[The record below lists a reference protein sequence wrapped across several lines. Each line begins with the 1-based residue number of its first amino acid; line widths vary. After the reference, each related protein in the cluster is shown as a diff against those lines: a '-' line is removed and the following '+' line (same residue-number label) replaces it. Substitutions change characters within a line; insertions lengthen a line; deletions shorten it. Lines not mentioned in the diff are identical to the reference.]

1 MKRTYCKGI
10 ISVYGINPIQ
20 KGSSFM
26 FYEMTIAGLKRQLPL
41 CKVADDLYIGAFIM
55 FSDVEITKAC
65 ATELLK
71 KAPEFDIMITAES
84 KGIPLLYEMA
94 RQAGVNDYV
103 VARKGPKVYM
113 DNIITTE
120 VDSITTA
127 HIQTLC
133 IGQKEIDLM
142 KGKRVLIV
150 DDVISTGESLK
161 SIELLVNRAGG
172 NIVGRMAVLA
182 EGGAADR
189 DDIIF
194 LEKLPVF
201 NPDGTIK

>member
-1 MKRTYCKGI
+1 
-10 ISVYGINPIQ
+10 
-20 KGSSFM
+20 
-26 FYEMTIAGLKRQLPL
+26 
-41 CKVADDLYIGAFIM
+41 
-55 FSDVEITKAC
+55 
-65 ATELLK
+65 
-71 KAPEFDIMITAES
+71 
-84 KGIPLLYEMA
+84 
-94 RQAGVNDYV
+94 
-103 VARKGPKVYM
+103 M

-161 SIELLVNRAGG
+161 SIELLVNKAGG

-201 NPDGTIK
+201 NADGTIK

>member
-1 MKRTYCKGI
+1 
-10 ISVYGINPIQ
+10 
-20 KGSSFM
+20 
-26 FYEMTIAGLKRQLPL
+26 
-41 CKVADDLYIGAFIM
+41 
-55 FSDVEITKAC
+55 
-65 ATELLK
+65 ELLK

-133 IGQKEIDLM
+133 IGQHEADLM
-142 KGKRVLIV
+142 RGRRVLIV

-161 SIELLVNRAGG
+161 SIETLVNQVGG

-182 EGGAADR
+182 EGEAADR
-189 DDIIF
+189 DDIIY

-201 NPDGTIK
+201 NADGSIK